1 MRVAVSAT
9 LSTATRRT
17 SPTTVTAVTRLETV
31 MVDVFAAISIV
42 SVWSTVSKERTS
54 PAVMQGVRMT
64 APSLTVS
71 SRGATTSGTAMKAPP
86 PLLVT
91 VTELVSAE
99 KTIPESE
106 TLVSAVSKSR
116 ASFRTPRT
124 GSLK

>member
-1 MRVAVSAT
+1 M
-9 LSTATRRT
+9 
-17 SPTTVTAVTRLETV
+17 
-31 MVDVFAAISIV
+31 
-42 SVWSTVSKERTS
+42 
-54 PAVMQGVRMT
+54 
-64 APSLTVS
+64 TVS

-106 TLVSAVSKSR
+106 TSVSAASKSR
-116 ASFRTPRT
+116 ASFRTLRI